1 MSATLSQT
9 IDSYIDAGHGGR
21 MCSIGNDFAV
31 LVNPSFDVLPNHPY
45 RSPLVVAVYCKR
57 GHGKGRIN
65 ARTFDISEHS
75 YFVVLPSQITELIDV
90 SDDFEATYV
99 IMSEE
104 FVSSISF
111 GNTFSL
117 RKTVAEHPHVVLG
130 ERAREA
136 FEGYVSMCAN
146 LIPVESNPHRLEI
159 LRLLTHAFFLGLG
172 YFIHETPSAD
182 TNTRSSN
189 ITNEFIRLVESDY
202 REHRDLAYYAEQM
215 GLTAKYLS
223 TVVKQSSGKSA
234 VEWIEKYVTLD
245 ATTQLT
251 STSRTIKEI
260 AYDLNFPSQSFFGK
274 YFCRVVGVSPAKYR
288 SEHKSH

>member
-9 IDSYIDAGHGGR
+9 LDSYIDAGHGGR

-31 LVNPSFDVLPNHPY
+31 VVNPSFDVLPNHPY

-57 GHGKGRIN
+57 GYGKGRIN

-75 YFVVLPSQITELIDV
+75 YFIVLPSQITELIDI
-90 SDDFEATYV
+90 SDDFEATY
-99 IMSEE
+99 ILMSEE

-117 RKTVAEHPHVVLG
+117 RKTVTEHPHVVLG

-136 FEGYVSMCAN
+136 FEGYVAMCAN
-146 LIPVESNPHRLEI
+146 LIPIESNPHRLEI
-159 LRLLTHAFFLGLG
+159 LRLLTNAFFLGLG
-172 YFIHETPSAD
+172 YFIHETPSTDAD
-182 TNTRSSN
+182 TRSTT

-245 ATTQLT
+245 AITQLT

-288 SEHKSH
+288 SEH

>member
-1 MSATLSQT
+1 MSATLTQT
-9 IDSYIDAGHGGR
+9 LDSYINAGCGGR

-31 LVNPSFDVLPNHPY
+31 LENPLFDVLPNHPY
-45 RSPLVVAVYCKR
+45 RSPLVVGVYCRR

-65 ARTFDISEHS
+65 ARTFDIAEHS
-75 YFVVLPSQITELIDV
+75 YFVVLPNQITELIDV

-99 IMSEE
+99 LMSEE
-104 FVSSISF
+104 FVSNINF

-117 RKTVAEHPHVVLG
+117 RKTVTEQPHVVLV
-130 ERAREA
+130 ERARKA
-136 FEGYVSMCAN
+136 FEVYVAACTN

-172 YFIHETPSAD
+172 YFIHDGAPTSSTD
-182 TNTRSSN
+182 TRNSD
-189 ITNEFIRLVESDY
+189 ITNEFIRLVEDNY
-202 REHRDLAYYAEQM
+202 REHRDLAYYAGRI

-245 ATTQLT
+245 AITQLT

-288 SEHKSH
+288 SEHS

>member
-9 IDSYIDAGHGGR
+9 LDSYIAAGHGGKI
-21 MCSIGNDFAV
+21 CSIDGDFAV

-99 IMSEE
+99 LMSEE

-146 LIPVESNPHRLEI
+146 LIPIESNPHRLEI
-159 LRLLTHAFFLGLG
+159 LRLLPHAFFLGLG
-172 YFIHETPSAD
+172 YFMHD
-182 TNTRSSN
+182 TGKSVTMSHAEQLS
-189 ITNEFIRLVESDY
+189 EQFIQLVE
-202 REHRDLAYYAEQM
+202 
-215 GLTAKYLS
+215 
-223 TVVKQSSGKSA
+223 
-234 VEWIEKYVTLD
+234 
-245 ATTQLT
+245 
-251 STSRTIKEI
+251 
-260 AYDLNFPSQSFFGK
+260 QSFAAEL
-274 YFCRVVGVSPAKYR
+274 VVD
-288 SEHKSH
+288 